1 MTDISSNFPVNE
13 IIVIASGENP
23 VENVAEENNLFLNA
37 NFCDYLYDGQY
48 ERRSEEFVK
57 LLAAPNDPQ
66 YVKIAQ
72 IRNVET
78 EFRGSYSRIR
88 IFSRNLNEE
97 QSTICEG
104 QLVKYAGFRIKYLIP
119 KYAKKIKR
127 HLYTEPTRT
136 ISIRPY
142 DDKVLGDLTR
152 NEEIIA
158 SDFLYF
164 WVVLPRGFFVTAY
177 APMLH
182 DIRNLEIDPWEI
194 VYPKLEKDQICYSWK
209 LDSPGKVRLHLD
221 FREPSFDPWWAFWA
235 FLITATALLFTLLF
249 FLLR

>member
-1 MTDISSNFPVNE
+1 VALIAFVRRENQPQYKIKKASQAIWIAPNGDTTFNLECIIELTDISSNFPVNE

-88 IFSRNLNEE
+88 IFFRNLNEE

-164 WVVLPRGFFVTAY
+164 
-177 APMLH
+177 
-182 DIRNLEIDPWEI
+182 
-194 VYPKLEKDQICYSWK
+194 
-209 LDSPGKVRLHLD
+209 
-221 FREPSFDPWWAFWA
+221 
-235 FLITATALLFTLLF
+235 
-249 FLLR
+249 